1 VSANFTT
8 SALKNPTVGTV
19 FTMRTG
25 ATIRH
30 ADVIVPGYVLQR
42 ATKVRLPRDERGAFG
57 VYNVGMSF
65 LRKSPLLCLLLLAP
79 ALDSQNSSTA
89 PATTPPA
96 AQGPATPTTTMSVDV
111 KVVTLPVTV
120 RDKHGKIVTNLSK
133 DDFALEEDGKPQT
146 IRYFNQETNLPL
158 TVGLLV
164 DTSESERDNL
174 DKERAASRTFLDQ
187 MITRPAD
194 RAFVIHFDRQVELLQ
209 DLTADHGK
217 LEKAVGEIDTTSSVQ
232 NTPTSDQESGGSHRG
247 HGAGTLLYDAIF
259 LACDE
264 VMKKQTGRKAIVVL
278 TDGEDRGSQE
288 TLNSAIE
295 SAQRSETVV
304 YTIYYGGHEDHD
316 NGPFNNGGGRGG
328 YPGGGYPGGR
338 YPGGGYPGG
347 GYPGGSRYPQQQN
360 RPDGK
365 KILQRIAQETGGRY
379 FEVKKKDSVDDVY
392 ASIAE
397 ELRTQFILGYTP
409 PKDQSSGY
417 HSIHLTT
424 KNKDQA
430 VQTRE
435 GYYSGQ

>member
-1 VSANFTT
+1 
-8 SALKNPTVGTV
+8 
-19 FTMRTG
+19 M
-25 ATIRH
+25 H
-30 ADVIVPGYVLQR
+30 
-42 ATKVRLPRDERGAFG
+42 LPRIF
-57 VYNVGMSF
+57 
-65 LRKSPLLCLLLLAP
+65 PLLGLLLLVP
-79 ALDSQNSSTA
+79 ALESQNSSAA
-89 PATTPPA
+89 PATAPPA
-96 AQGPATPTTTMSVDV
+96 AQSPAAPTTTLSVDV
-111 KVVTLPVTV
+111 KVVNLPVTV
-120 RDKHGKIVTNLSK
+120 RDKHGKIVLNLTK
-133 DDFALEEDGKPQT
+133 DNFALEEDGKPQT
-146 IRYFNQETNLPL
+146 IRYFNQENNLPL

-164 DTSESERDNL
+164 DTSMSERDNL

-187 MITRPAD
+187 MITRPTD

-217 LEKAVGEIDTTSSVQ
+217 LEKAVGEIDSTSAVQ
-232 NTPTSDQESGGSHRG
+232 STPTSDQDSGGSRARR
-247 HGAGTLLYDAIF
+247 GAGTLLYDAIF

-264 VMKKQTGRKAIVVL
+264 VMKKQTGRKAVVVL

-316 NGPFNNGGGRGG
+316 NSGFNNGGGRGG

-347 GYPGGSRYPQQQN
+347 GYPGGGRYPGGSQQT

-392 ASIAE
+392 AAIAE
-397 ELRTQFILGYTP
+397 ELRTQYMLGYTP

-424 KNKDQA
+424 KDKDQT
-430 VQTRE
+430 VQTRA

>member
-1 VSANFTT
+1 MTA
-8 SALKNPTVGTV
+8 K
-19 FTMRTG
+19 
-25 ATIRH
+25 
-30 ADVIVPGYVLQR
+30 
-42 ATKVRLPRDERGAFG
+42 ATKLRLSRDEKGAFG

-79 ALDSQNSSTA
+79 ALDSQNSST
-89 PATTPPA
+89 PATA
-96 AQGPATPTTTMSVDV
+96 PTTTMSVDV

-120 RDKHGKIVTNLSK
+120 RDKHGKIVTSLNK

-232 NTPTSDQESGGSHRG
+232 SVPTSDQDSGASRPKR
-247 HGAGTLLYDAIF
+247 GAGTLLYDAIY

-264 VMKKQTGRKAIVVL
+264 LMKKQTGRKAVVVL

-316 NGPFNNGGGRGG
+316 YGPFNNGGGRGG
-328 YPGGGYPGGR
+328 YPGGGYPGGGGR

-347 GYPGGSRYPQQQN
+347 GYPGGGSRYPQQQN

-379 FEVKKKDSVDDVY
+379 FEVKKKDSVDEVY

-397 ELRTQFILGYTP
+397 ELRTQFVLGYTP
-409 PKDQSSGY
+409 PKDQTSGY

-424 KNKDQA
+424 KNKDET

>member
-1 VSANFTT
+1 
-8 SALKNPTVGTV
+8 
-19 FTMRTG
+19 
-25 ATIRH
+25 
-30 ADVIVPGYVLQR
+30 
-42 ATKVRLPRDERGAFG
+42 
-57 VYNVGMSF
+57 MSFF

-79 ALDSQNSSTA
+79 ALQSQTPATA
-89 PATTPPA
+89 PAASPAAAQTPP
-96 AQGPATPTTTMSVDV
+96 TPTTTLSVDV

-164 DTSESERDNL
+164 DTSMSERDNL

-187 MITRPAD
+187 MITRPTD

-232 NTPTSDQESGGSHRG
+232 NTQSSDQDSGGSRPKR
-247 HGAGTLLYDAIF
+247 GAGTLLYDAIY

-264 VMKKQTGRKAIVVL
+264 LMKKQTGRKAVVVL

-316 NGPFNNGGGRGG
+316 NGFQNNGGRGGGG

-338 YPGGGYPGG
+338 YPGGGYPGE
-347 GYPGGSRYPQQQN
+347 SRYPRPQEN

-365 KILQRIAQETGGRY
+365 KILQRISQETGGR
-379 FEVKKKDSVDDVY
+379 FFQVTKKDTVDDVY

-397 ELRTQFILGYTP
+397 ELRTQFMLGYTP
-409 PKDQSSGY
+409 PKDQTSGY

-424 KNKDQA
+424 KNKDQT
-430 VQTRE
+430 VQTRA
-435 GYYSGQ
+435 GYFSTEH

>member
-1 VSANFTT
+1 
-8 SALKNPTVGTV
+8 VGTLKTCRRRV
-19 FTMRTG
+19 TRREAKPSNGGMDCLRT
-25 ATIRH
+25 
-30 ADVIVPGYVLQR
+30 L
-42 ATKVRLPRDERGAFG
+42 
-57 VYNVGMSF
+57 
-65 LRKSPLLCLLLLAP
+65 PLLGFLLLVP
-79 ALDSQNSSTA
+79 ALESQNSSA
-89 PATTPPA
+89 VPAATPPP
-96 AQGPATPTTTMSVDV
+96 AQASPTTTLSVDV

-120 RDKHGKIVTNLSK
+120 RDKHGKIETNLTK
-133 DDFALEEDGKPQT
+133 DDFELHEDGKPQT

-164 DTSESERDNL
+164 DTSMSERDNL

-187 MITRPAD
+187 MITRPTD

-217 LEKAVGEIDTTSSVQ
+217 LERAVGEIDSTSSVQ
-232 NTPTSDQESGGSHRG
+232 SVQDNGNDQGSGQGKARR
-247 HGAGTLLYDAIF
+247 GAGTLLYDAIF

-295 SAQRSETVV
+295 SAQKSETVV

-316 NGPFNNGGGRGG
+316 NNYNNGGMGRHGG
-328 YPGGGYPGGR
+328 YPGGGGGYPGGR
-338 YPGGGYPGG
+338 YPGGGYPNGG
-347 GYPGGSRYPQQQN
+347 GYPRQQEN

-365 KILQRIAQETGGRY
+365 KILQRIAQESGGR
-379 FEVKKKDSVDDVY
+379 FFQVSKKDTVDDVY

-397 ELRTQFILGYTP
+397 ELRTQFVLGYTP

-417 HSIHLTT
+417 HSITLTT
-424 KNKDQA
+424 KKKDDT

-435 GYYSGQ
+435 GYYSGP

>member
-1 VSANFTT
+1 M
-8 SALKNPTVGTV
+8 G
-19 FTMRTG
+19 
-25 ATIRH
+25 
-30 ADVIVPGYVLQR
+30 
-42 ATKVRLPRDERGAFG
+42 
-57 VYNVGMSF
+57 F
-65 LRKSPLLCLLLLAP
+65 LRISPLLSILLLPP
-79 ALDSQNSSTA
+79 ALGSQNSTAA
-89 PATTPPA
+89 PATPPPA
-96 AQGPATPTTTMSVDV
+96 AQTPAPPTTTMSVDV
-111 KVVTLPVTV
+111 KVVNLPVTV

-133 DDFALEEDGKPQT
+133 DDFVLEEDGKPQT

-174 DKERAASRTFLDQ
+174 DKERSASRTFLDQ
-187 MITRPAD
+187 MITRPTD

-209 DLTADHGK
+209 DLTSDHGK
-217 LEKAVGEIDTTSSVQ
+217 LEKAVGEIDTTSAVQ
-232 NTPTSDQESGGSHRG
+232 NTPTSDQDSGGGSRPK

-264 VMKKQTGRKAIVVL
+264 LMKKQTGRKAIVVL

-288 TLNSAIE
+288 TLNGAIE

-316 NGPFNNGGGRGG
+316 NSGFNNGGRGGYPGGG

-347 GYPGGSRYPQQQN
+347 SRYPRQQEN
-360 RPDGK
+360 GPNGK
-365 KILQRIAQETGGRY
+365 KILQRIAEETGGRY

-397 ELRTQFILGYTP
+397 ELRTQYMLGYTP

-424 KNKDQA
+424 KNKDQS
-430 VQTRE
+430 VQTRA

>member
-1 VSANFTT
+1 MPSN
-8 SALKNPTVGTV
+8 
-19 FTMRTG
+19 
-25 ATIRH
+25 
-30 ADVIVPGYVLQR
+30 
-42 ATKVRLPRDERGAFG
+42 VRMHLPRIF
-57 VYNVGMSF
+57 S
-65 LRKSPLLCLLLLAP
+65 LLCLLLLAP
-79 ALDSQNSSTA
+79 VLDSQTSSA
-89 PATTPPA
+89 APPA
-96 AQGPATPTTTMSVDV
+96 AQSQATPTTTLSVDV
-111 KVVTLPVTV
+111 KVVNLPVTV

-133 DDFALEEDGKPQT
+133 DEFSLEEDGKPQT
-146 IRYFNQETNLPL
+146 IRYFNQENNLPL

-164 DTSESERDNL
+164 DTSMSERDNL

-187 MITRPAD
+187 MITRPTD

-217 LEKAVGEIDTTSSVQ
+217 LERAVGEIDSTSAVQ
-232 NTPTSDQESGGSHRG
+232 STPTSDQGSGGSHARR
-247 HGAGTLLYDAIF
+247 GAGTLLYDAIF

-316 NGPFNNGGGRGG
+316 NGGFQNGGPDDNG
-328 YPGGGYPGGR
+328 YPGGRYPGGR

-347 GYPGGSRYPQQQN
+347 GYPGGSRYPRGSQQT

-365 KILQRIAQETGGRY
+365 KTLQRIAQETGGRY

-392 ASIAE
+392 AAIAE
-397 ELRTQFILGYTP
+397 ELRTQYMLGYTP
-409 PKDQSSGY
+409 PKDQTDGY

-424 KNKDQA
+424 KDKDQS
-430 VQTRE
+430 VQTRA